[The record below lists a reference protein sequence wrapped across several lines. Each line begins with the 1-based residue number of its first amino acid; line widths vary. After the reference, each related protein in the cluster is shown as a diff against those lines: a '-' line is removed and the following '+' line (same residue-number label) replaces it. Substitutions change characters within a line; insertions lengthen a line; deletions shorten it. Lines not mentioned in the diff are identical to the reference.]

1 MRVVVTGASGGIGKA
16 TAILF
21 LEKGHEVIGLD
32 CKASAIDD
40 RGYTH
45 HIADIS
51 DKASLPEFRTLQMT
65 LTLTSRERS
74 MSLRSMP
81 SRRI

>member
-1 MRVVVTGASGGIGKA
+1 MKIVVTGSSGGIGKA
-16 TAILF
+16 TALLF

-51 DKASLPEFRTLQMT
+51 VDIDVPFEV
-65 LTLTSRERS
+65 
-74 MSLRSMP
+74 
-81 SRRI
+81 